1 MVFVAEAVIY
11 ERAVMVKKLHTPSTY
26 LAMEVGLSLDAFIV
40 GTEIIEV
47 YSFTQGLVNYGNE
60 VELRLNITWVHTRST
75 DEESKSK

>member
-11 ERAVMVKKLHTPSTY
+11 ERAVMVKKLHTSSTY
-26 LAMEVGLSLDAFIV
+26 LAMEIGFSLDHFII

-47 YSFTQGLVNYGNE
+47 YSFTQGLVNYSNE

-75 DEESKSK
+75 DEKSESE